1 MNVYEIMN
9 YLSHLNILKTYGLHM
24 SDNEEP
30 PSILLELG
38 DTNLDEKVTKNTLS
52 SVDLQR

>member
-1 MNVYEIMN
+1 MNEYEIMN